1 MNDTIF
7 TGFGGVRLAATILG
21 EEDAPA
27 VLLLHAP
34 GLTRAMWGNVAG
46 ELARAG
52 RRVINLD
59 MRGHGASEAPQDGRY
74 DLDALAMDVRM
85 VLGALASRPVIIA
98 ASQSGWT
105 ALAALEHDGANLAAG
120 LVVVDTMSDA
130 GETGFDLA
138 SASDRVKRAAPGF
151 TLPLLFI
158 AGDDGGPDSTD
169 APIQIAP
176 SRFFPDSETMVI
188 EDAANVVAD
197 VPEELNGALIDFLE
211 RRVPRVLPEFRAGSD
226 ARTLRDAMGL
236 FATGVTIVTT
246 YDADDKP
253 IGLTA
258 NSFTSVSLDPPL
270 LLVCIAK
277 TAGSLRCFEV
287 NERFAINVLQI
298 GQQPASDR
306 FARRGEDRFADT
318 QWEPGEF
325 GSPVLKNSLTS
336 FECKRFE
343 IYEGGDHII
352 LVGEVLKA
360 QFEPR
365 RDPLLYFRGK
375 YRRLHFT

>member
-1 MNDTIF
+1 MSDTIF
-7 TGFGGVRLAATILG
+7 TGFGGVRLAAHEHG

-34 GLTRAMWGNVAG
+34 GHTRAMWGNMAA

-59 MRGHGASEAPQDGRY
+59 LRGSGASAAPQDGRY
-74 DLDALAMDVRM
+74 DLDAQAMDVRM

-98 ASQSGWT
+98 AAQSGWT
-105 ALAALEHDGANLAAG
+105 ALAALEHDGGNLAAG
-120 LVVVDTMSDA
+120 LVIVDSMAEA
-130 GETGFDLA
+130 GETGFDLDAA
-138 SASDRVKRAAPGF
+138 SQRVQRAAPTF

-158 AGDDGGPDSTD
+158 AGDDGVNGESPATP
-169 APIQIAP
+169 AAL
-176 SRFFPDSETMVI
+176 FPDSETMVV
-188 EDAANVVAD
+188 EDAANVIAD
-197 VPEELNGALIDFLE
+197 TPEELNGAVINFLE
-211 RRVPRVLPEFRAGSD
+211 RRVPRTFPEYRAGSD

-246 YDADDKP
+246 YDADGKP

-258 NSFTSVSLDPPL
+258 NSFTSVSLEPPL

-277 TAGSLRCFEV
+277 TAGSLRCFEA

-325 GSPVLKNSLTS
+325 GSPVLHNSLTS
-336 FECKRFE
+336 FECKRYE

>member
-1 MNDTIF
+1 MTDRIF
-7 TGFGGVRLAATILG
+7 TGFGGVALAASTRG
-21 EEDAPA
+21 DEDAPA
-27 VLLLHAP
+27 ILLLHAP
-34 GLTRAMWGNVAG
+34 GQDRSMWAG
-46 ELARAG
+46 LPDELARAG

-59 MRGHGASEAPQDGRY
+59 LRGSGASELPKDGRH
-74 DLDALAMDVRM
+74 DLDAHAMDVRM

-98 ASQSGWT
+98 AAQSGWT
-105 ALAALEHDGANLAAG
+105 ALAALEHDGTNLAAG
-120 LVVVDTMSDA
+120 LIIVDSMEAA
-130 GETGFDLA
+130 GETGFDIA
-138 SASDRVKRAAPGF
+138 SATTRVTKAAPTF

-158 AGDDGGPDSTD
+158 AGDDGSLPDE
-169 APIQIAP
+169 AIAP
-176 SRFFPDSETMVI
+176 VAKLFPQSEAVAI
-188 EDAANVVAD
+188 EDAANVLAEA
-197 VPEELNGALIDFLE
+197 PEELNGILIDFLE

-226 ARTLRDAMGL
+226 ARTLRDALGL

-246 YDADDKP
+246 YDEDGKP

-277 TAGSLRCFEV
+277 SANSLPCFEN
-287 NERFAINVLQI
+287 NERFAVNVLQI

-318 QWEPGEF
+318 AWEPGEF

-336 FECKRFE
+336 FECKRYQM
-343 IYEGGDHII
+343 YEGGDHAI

-360 QFEPR
+360 QFEPH

-375 YRRLHFT
+375 YRRLHFI

>member
-1 MNDTIF
+1 MSDTIF
-7 TGFGGVRLAATILG
+7 TGFGGVRLAAHVHG

-34 GLTRAMWGNVAG
+34 GQSRAMWGGMPA
-46 ELARAG
+46 ELAQAG

-59 MRGHGASEAPQDGRY
+59 LRGSGASDAPRDGRY
-74 DLDALAMDVRM
+74 DLDAQAMDVRM

-120 LVVVDTMSDA
+120 LIIVDSMAEA

-138 SASDRVKRAAPGF
+138 SASERVQRAAPTF

-158 AGDDGGPDSTD
+158 AGHDGADSD
-169 APIQIAP
+169 QP
-176 SRFFPDSETMVI
+176 STPAAHFPDSETMII
-188 EDAANVVAD
+188 EDAANVIND
-197 VPEELNGALIDFLE
+197 TPDELNGALIDFLE
-211 RRVPRVLPEFRAGSD
+211 RRVPRTFPEYRAGSD

-246 YDADDKP
+246 YDADGKP

-258 NSFTSVSLDPPL
+258 NSFTSVSLNPPL

-277 TAGSLRCFEV
+277 TAGSLRCFEA

-325 GSPVLKNSLTS
+325 GSPVLHNSLTN
-336 FECKRFE
+336 FECKRYD